1 MFCTRVTVHKFT
13 VKMLLYVFIL
23 QTPGNSQIGGEEQ
36 ESPGPA
42 SPSIYSMVGLPQPQP
57 MNHSTMMG
65 DQSPPED
72 FPKTSMTMPESLNAT
87 VWWGKKRSKP

>member
-1 MFCTRVTVHKFT
+1 MTLFYNRVTVHKFI
-13 VKMLLYVFIL
+13 VKLLLYVFIL

-57 MNHSTMMG
+57 VNHQPLPVDLPMATM
-65 DQSPPED
+65 
-72 FPKTSMTMPESLNAT
+72 TSMPESLYAVVGEKT
-87 VWWGKKRSKP
+87 SQQ